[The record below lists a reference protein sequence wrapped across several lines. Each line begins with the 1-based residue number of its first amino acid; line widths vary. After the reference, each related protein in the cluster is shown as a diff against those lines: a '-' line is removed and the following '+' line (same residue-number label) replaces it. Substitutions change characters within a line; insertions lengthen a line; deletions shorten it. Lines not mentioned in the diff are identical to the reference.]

1 MSEEPFWRHVSPI
14 ELAGRKYRAVT
25 DKGTRREGIPV
36 ENSELKNRKTEA
48 VDAIIA
54 WLDERI
60 DEEEQDMSAG
70 EDDSSLLA
78 DSEYLQAYRN
88 ARARMTILRDTG
100 EYTVQHLAEW
110 CRGRRKEAEKSLQRL
125 LESNTP
131 YGDDAITCADSRR
144 FAYQVIIDRCEE
156 FAKTD
161 LRKVA

>member
-1 MSEEPFWRHVSPI
+1 MSEEPCWRHVSPI

-25 DKGTRREGIPV
+25 GKGAQQEGVPV
-36 ENSELKNRKTEA
+36 EMKNRKTEE

-60 DEEEQDMSAG
+60 DRKKKDMSAG
-70 EDDSSLLA
+70 EDDSSWLA
-78 DSEYLQAYRN
+78 DREYLQAYRN
-88 ARARMTILRDTG
+88 ARSHMTILCDTD

-110 CRGRRKEAEKSLQRL
+110 CGDRKKEAKKSLQRL

-131 YGDDAITCADSRR
+131 YGDDVITCADSRR
-144 FAYQVIIDRCEE
+144 FAYQVIIDRCI
-156 FAKTD
+156 KTD

>member
-1 MSEEPFWRHVSPI
+1 M
-14 ELAGRKYRAVT
+14 GN
-25 DKGTRREGIPV
+25 RE
-36 ENSELKNRKTEA
+36 TEA
-48 VDAIIA
+48 VDAIVA

-60 DEEEQDMSAG
+60 GRKEKDMSVD
-70 EDDSSLLA
+70 EDDSSWPA
-78 DSEYLQAYRN
+78 DSECLRAYRN
-88 ARARMTILRDTG
+88 ARSHMTILRDTG

-110 CRGRRKEAEKSLQRL
+110 CGDRKKEAEKSLQRL

-156 FAKTD
+156 FVKTD

>member
-1 MSEEPFWRHVSPI
+1 M
-14 ELAGRKYRAVT
+14 
-25 DKGTRREGIPV
+25 

-54 WLDERI
+54 WLDEQI
-60 DEEEQDMSAG
+60 DRTGKDMSAG
-70 EDDSSLLA
+70 EDDSSWLA

-88 ARARMTILRDTG
+88 ARSHMTILRDTD

-110 CRGRRKEAEKSLQRL
+110 CGDRKREAEKSLQRL

-144 FAYQVIIDRCEE
+144 FAYQVIIDHCEE

-161 LRKVA
+161 LKRLLNAFDHEKHHPVRGQ

>member
-1 MSEEPFWRHVSPI
+1 M
-14 ELAGRKYRAVT
+14 GN
-25 DKGTRREGIPV
+25 RE
-36 ENSELKNRKTEA
+36 TEA
-48 VDAIIA
+48 VDAIVA

-60 DEEEQDMSAG
+60 GRKGKDMSVD
-70 EDDSSLLA
+70 EDDSSRPA
-78 DSEYLQAYRN
+78 DSEYLRAYRN
-88 ARARMTILRDTG
+88 ARSHMTILRDTG

-110 CRGRRKEAEKSLQRL
+110 CGDRKKEAEKSLQRL

-156 FAKTD
+156 FVKTD

>member
-14 ELAGRKYRAVT
+14 ELTGRKYRAVT
-25 DKGTRREGIPV
+25 GKGAQQEGVPV
-36 ENSELKNRKTEA
+36 EMKNRKTEE

-60 DEEEQDMSAG
+60 DRKEKDMSAG
-70 EDDSSLLA
+70 EDDSSWLA
-78 DSEYLQAYRN
+78 DREYLQAYRN
-88 ARARMTILRDTG
+88 ARSHMTILRDTD

-110 CRGRRKEAEKSLQRL
+110 CGDRKKEAKKSLQRL

-131 YGDDAITCADSRR
+131 YGDDSMTCADSRR
-144 FAYQVIIDRCEE
+144 FAYQVIIDRCV
-156 FAKTD
+156 KTD

>member
-25 DKGTRREGIPV
+25 DKGAQQEGVPV
-36 ENSELKNRKTEA
+36 EMKNRKTEE

-60 DEEEQDMSAG
+60 DRKEKDMSAG
-70 EDDSSLLA
+70 EDDSSWLA
-78 DSEYLQAYRN
+78 DREYLQAYRN
-88 ARARMTILRDTG
+88 ARSHMTILRDTD

-110 CRGRRKEAEKSLQRL
+110 CGDRKKEAKKSLQRL

-144 FAYQVIIDRCEE
+144 FAYQVIIDRC
-156 FAKTD
+156 AKTD

>member
-25 DKGTRREGIPV
+25 DKGAQQEGVPV
-36 ENSELKNRKTEA
+36 EMKNRKTEE

-60 DEEEQDMSAG
+60 DRKEKDMSAG
-70 EDDSSLLA
+70 EDDFSWLA
-78 DSEYLQAYRN
+78 DREYLQAYRN
-88 ARARMTILRDTG
+88 ARSHMTILRDTD

-110 CRGRRKEAEKSLQRL
+110 CGDRKKEAKKSLQRL

-144 FAYQVIIDRCEE
+144 FAYQVIIDRC
-156 FAKTD
+156 AKTD

>member
-1 MSEEPFWRHVSPI
+1 MEI
-14 ELAGRKYRAVT
+14 
-25 DKGTRREGIPV
+25 
-36 ENSELKNRKTEA
+36 KNRKTEA
-48 VDAIIA
+48 VNAIVA

-60 DEEEQDMSAG
+60 GRKRKDVSVD
-70 EDDSSLLA
+70 EDDSSWPA
-78 DSEYLQAYRN
+78 DSEYLRAYRN
-88 ARARMTILRDTG
+88 ARPHMTILRDTG

-110 CRGRRKEAEKSLQRL
+110 CGDRKKEAEKSLQRL

-156 FAKTD
+156 FVKTD

>member
-1 MSEEPFWRHVSPI
+1 M
-14 ELAGRKYRAVT
+14 GN
-25 DKGTRREGIPV
+25 RE
-36 ENSELKNRKTEA
+36 TEA
-48 VDAIIA
+48 VDAIVA

-60 DEEEQDMSAG
+60 DRKKKDMSAD
-70 EDDSSLLA
+70 EDDSSWLA
-78 DSEYLQAYRN
+78 DSKCLQVYRN
-88 ARARMTILRDTG
+88 ARSHMTILRGTG

-110 CRGRRKEAEKSLQRL
+110 CGDRKKEAEKSLQRL

-156 FAKTD
+156 FVKTD

>member
-14 ELAGRKYRAVT
+14 ELAGREYRAVT
-25 DKGTRREGIPV
+25 GKGAQQEGVLV
-36 ENSELKNRKTEA
+36 EMKNRKTEE

-60 DEEEQDMSAG
+60 DRKEKDMSAG
-70 EDDSSLLA
+70 EDDSSWLA
-78 DSEYLQAYRN
+78 DREYLQAYRN
-88 ARARMTILRDTG
+88 ARSHMTILRDTG

-110 CRGRRKEAEKSLQRL
+110 CGDRKKEAKKSLQRL

-144 FAYQVIIDRCEE
+144 FAYQVIIDRCV
-156 FAKTD
+156 KTD

>member
-14 ELAGRKYRAVT
+14 ELTGRKYRAIT
-25 DKGTRREGIPV
+25 DKSTQQEGIPV
-36 ENSELKNRKTEA
+36 ENSELKNRKTEE

-60 DEEEQDMSAG
+60 DRKKKDMSAG
-70 EDDSSLLA
+70 EDDSSWLA
-78 DSEYLQAYRN
+78 DREYLQAYRN
-88 ARARMTILRDTG
+88 ARSHMTILRDTG

-110 CRGRRKEAEKSLQRL
+110 CGDRKKEAKKSLQRL

-131 YGDDAITCADSRR
+131 YEDDAITCADSRR
-144 FAYQVIIDRCEE
+144 FAYQVIIDRCV
-156 FAKTD
+156 KTD

>member
-1 MSEEPFWRHVSPI
+1 MSEEPCWRHVSPI
-14 ELAGRKYRAVT
+14 ELTGRKYRAVT
-25 DKGTRREGIPV
+25 GKGAQQEGVPV
-36 ENSELKNRKTEA
+36 EMKNRKTEE

-60 DEEEQDMSAG
+60 DRKEKDMSAG
-70 EDDSSLLA
+70 EDDSSWLA
-78 DSEYLQAYRN
+78 DREYLQAYRT
-88 ARARMTILRDTG
+88 ARSHMTILRDTD

-110 CRGRRKEAEKSLQRL
+110 CGDRKKEAKKSLQRL

-144 FAYQVIIDRCEE
+144 FAYQVIIDRC
-156 FAKTD
+156 AKTD

>member
-1 MSEEPFWRHVSPI
+1 M
-14 ELAGRKYRAVT
+14 GN
-25 DKGTRREGIPV
+25 RE
-36 ENSELKNRKTEA
+36 TEA
-48 VDAIIA
+48 VDAIVA

-60 DEEEQDMSAG
+60 GRKRKDMSVD
-70 EDDSSLLA
+70 EDDSSWPA
-78 DSEYLQAYRN
+78 DSEYLRAYRN
-88 ARARMTILRDTG
+88 ARSHMTILRDTG

-110 CRGRRKEAEKSLQRL
+110 CGDRKKEAEKSLQRL

-156 FAKTD
+156 FVKTD

>member
-1 MSEEPFWRHVSPI
+1 MSEEPFWRHVSSI

-25 DKGTRREGIPV
+25 DKGAQQEGVPV
-36 ENSELKNRKTEA
+36 EMKNRKTEE

-60 DEEEQDMSAG
+60 DRKEKDMSAG
-70 EDDSSLLA
+70 EDDSSWLA
-78 DSEYLQAYRN
+78 DREYLQAYRN
-88 ARARMTILRDTG
+88 ARSHMTILRDTD

-110 CRGRRKEAEKSLQRL
+110 CGDRKKEAKKSLQRL

-144 FAYQVIIDRCEE
+144 FAYQVIIDRC
-156 FAKTD
+156 AKTD

>member
-1 MSEEPFWRHVSPI
+1 M
-14 ELAGRKYRAVT
+14 GN
-25 DKGTRREGIPV
+25 RE
-36 ENSELKNRKTEA
+36 TEA
-48 VDAIIA
+48 VDAIVA

-60 DEEEQDMSAG
+60 GRKGKDMSVD
-70 EDDSSLLA
+70 EDDSSWPA
-78 DSEYLQAYRN
+78 DSEYLRAYRN
-88 ARARMTILRDTG
+88 ARSHMTILRGTG

-110 CRGRRKEAEKSLQRL
+110 CGDRKKEAEKSLQRL

-156 FAKTD
+156 FVKTD

>member
-14 ELAGRKYRAVT
+14 ELAGREYRAVT
-25 DKGTRREGIPV
+25 DKGAQQEGVPV
-36 ENSELKNRKTEA
+36 EMKNRKTEE

-60 DEEEQDMSAG
+60 DRKEKDMSAG
-70 EDDSSLLA
+70 EDDSSWLA
-78 DSEYLQAYRN
+78 DREYLQAYRN
-88 ARARMTILRDTG
+88 ARSHMTILRDTD

-110 CRGRRKEAEKSLQRL
+110 CGGRKKEAKKSLQRL

-144 FAYQVIIDRCEE
+144 FAYQVIIDRCV
-156 FAKTD
+156 KTD
-161 LRKVA
+161 LKKVA